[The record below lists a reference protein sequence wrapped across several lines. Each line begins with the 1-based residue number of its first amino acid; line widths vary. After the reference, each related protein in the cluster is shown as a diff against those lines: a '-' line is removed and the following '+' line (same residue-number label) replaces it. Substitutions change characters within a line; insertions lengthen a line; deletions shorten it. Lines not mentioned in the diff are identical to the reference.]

1 MGGGAYIGN
10 ALTFVIE
17 TVAGF
22 YILIVML
29 RFLLQ
34 LVRADFYNPVC
45 QFIVKATQPPLKVLR
60 RVVPGVGGIDFSSL
74 LLMMILKML
83 ELWLIFLVLG
93 RDATLAGLALLA
105 VARILELLIYVF
117 MFSIIALVILS
128 WVQPQSYNPVFGLLH
143 SLSSPVMRPARRL
156 LPPISGLDLS
166 PIVVFL
172 VLGVA
177 LRLLVAPLEHAAA
190 QLLL

>member
-1 MGGGAYIGN
+1 MGGAPYIGN
-10 ALTFVIE
+10 ALTFVVE
-17 TVAGF
+17 TVAGV

-45 QFIVKATQPPLKVLR
+45 QFIVKATQPPLKILR
-60 RVVPGVGGIDFSSL
+60 RAIPGVGGIDFSSL
-74 LLMMILKML
+74 TLMLILKML
-83 ELWLIFLVLG
+83 ELWLIFLLLG
-93 RDATLAGLALLA
+93 GDPSFLGLTLLA
-105 VARILELLIYVF
+105 VARLLELLIYVF

-166 PIVVFL
+166 PIIAFL

-190 QLLL
+190 RLL